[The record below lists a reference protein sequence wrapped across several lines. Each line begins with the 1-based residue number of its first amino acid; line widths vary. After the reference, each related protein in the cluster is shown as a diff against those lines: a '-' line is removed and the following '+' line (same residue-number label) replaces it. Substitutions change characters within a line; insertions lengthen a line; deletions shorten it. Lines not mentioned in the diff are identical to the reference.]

1 LVRKK
6 FFKNKIEILFLLLE
20 TLQHLYQYNTHE
32 EIFQINII
40 QENLFSYRTLK
51 NLIIFKLNLPNLLF
65 SIIKNKI
72 LSLKLFTDTQQTS
85 RIIALLEDYSG
96 ILISPVSGAC
106 LTYIPNIGK
115 KPIKQILHDI
125 SR

>member
-72 LSLKLFTDTQQTS
+72 LSLKLFTDIQQTS